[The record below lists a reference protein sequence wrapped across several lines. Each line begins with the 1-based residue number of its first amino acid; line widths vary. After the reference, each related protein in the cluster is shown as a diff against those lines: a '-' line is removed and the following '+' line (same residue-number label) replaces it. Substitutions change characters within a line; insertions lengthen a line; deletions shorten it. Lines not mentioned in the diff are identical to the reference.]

1 MFKFHYGAKKKSAK
15 RLYIVGI
22 VLALVADL
30 LHSLL
35 KVKKETLW
43 DLIDDIG
50 RQFKIEDIN
59 DVILSNSKFLDRRIE
74 RDVDDALKDLK
85 DKVKWDEVEVPQP
98 TFTETLEGE
107 TPLGGEMRS
116 TYTFMEKE
124 NE

>member
-1 MFKFHYGAKKKSAK
+1 MFNFHYGAKKKSPK
-15 RLYIVGI
+15 RIYIVGI
-22 VLALVADL
+22 VLALLADL

-35 KVKKETLW
+35 KVEKQTLW

-59 DVILSNSKFLDRRIE
+59 DVIIRNSKFLDRRIE
-74 RDVDDALKDLK
+74 RDVDKALNNYKTE
-85 DKVKWDEVEVPQP
+85 VKWDEVETPQP

>member
-1 MFKFHYGAKKKSAK
+1 MFNFHYGAKNKSPK
-15 RLYIVGI
+15 RIYIVGI
-22 VLALVADL
+22 VLALLADL

-35 KVKKETLW
+35 KVEKQPLW

-59 DVILSNSKFLDRRIE
+59 DVIIRNSKFLDRRIE
-74 RDVDDALKDLK
+74 RDVDKALNNYKTE
-85 DKVKWDEVEVPQP
+85 VKWDEVETPQP

-116 TYTFMEKE
+116 TYTFMEEK

>member
-85 DKVKWDEVEVPQP
+85 DKVKWDEVEAPQP

>member
-1 MFKFHYGAKKKSAK
+1 MFEFHFGAKKKSPK
-15 RLYIVGI
+15 RIYIVGI
-22 VLALVADL
+22 VLALLADL

-35 KVKKETLW
+35 KVEKQTLW

-59 DVILSNSKFLDRRIE
+59 DVIIRNSKFLDRRIE
-74 RDVDDALKDLK
+74 RDVDKALNDYKNE
-85 DKVKWDEVEVPQP
+85 VKWDEVETPQP

>member
-1 MFKFHYGAKKKSAK
+1 MFEFHFGAKKKSPK
-15 RLYIVGI
+15 RIYIVGI
-22 VLALVADL
+22 VLALLADL

-35 KVKKETLW
+35 KVEKQTLW

-59 DVILSNSKFLDRRIE
+59 DVIIRNSKFLDRRIE
-74 RDVDDALKDLK
+74 RDVDKALNDYKNE
-85 DKVKWDEVEVPQP
+85 VKWDEVETPQP

-116 TYTFMEKE
+116 TYTFMEEK

>member
-1 MFKFHYGAKKKSAK
+1 MFNFHYGAKKKSPK
-15 RLYIVGI
+15 RIYIVGI
-22 VLALVADL
+22 VLALLADL

-35 KVKKETLW
+35 KVEKQTLW

-59 DVILSNSKFLDRRIE
+59 DVIIRNSKYLDRRIE
-74 RDVDDALKDLK
+74 RDVDKALNDYKTE
-85 DKVKWDEVEVPQP
+85 VKWDEVETPQP

>member
-1 MFKFHYGAKKKSAK
+1 MFNFHYGAKKKSPK
-15 RLYIVGI
+15 RIYIVGI
-22 VLALVADL
+22 VLALLADL

-35 KVKKETLW
+35 KVEKQTLW

-59 DVILSNSKFLDRRIE
+59 DVIIRNSKFLDRRIE
-74 RDVDDALKDLK
+74 RDVDKALNDYKNE
-85 DKVKWDEVEVPQP
+85 VKWDEVETPQP

>member
-1 MFKFHYGAKKKSAK
+1 MFKFHYGAKKKSPK
-15 RLYIVGI
+15 RIYIVGI
-22 VLALVADL
+22 VLALLADL

-35 KVKKETLW
+35 KVEKQTLW

-50 RQFKIEDIN
+50 RTFKIEDIN

-74 RDVDDALKDLK
+74 RDVDVALKDLK
-85 DKVKWDEVEVPQP
+85 EQVKWEQVEISKP

-116 TYTFMEKE
+116 TYTFMDKE

>member
-1 MFKFHYGAKKKSAK
+1 MFNFHYGAKNKSPK
-15 RLYIVGI
+15 RIYIVGI
-22 VLALVADL
+22 VLALLADL

-35 KVKKETLW
+35 KVEKQTLW

-59 DVILSNSKFLDRRIE
+59 DVIIRNSKFLDRRIE
-74 RDVDDALKDLK
+74 RDVDKALNNYKTE
-85 DKVKWDEVEVPQP
+85 VKWDEVETPQP

-116 TYTFMEKE
+116 TYTFMEEK

>member
-1 MFKFHYGAKKKSAK
+1 MFNFHYGAKKKSPK
-15 RLYIVGI
+15 RIYIVGI
-22 VLALVADL
+22 VLALLADL

-35 KVKKETLW
+35 KVEKQTLW

-59 DVILSNSKFLDRRIE
+59 DVIIRNSKFLDRRIE
-74 RDVDDALKDLK
+74 RDVDKALNDYKTE
-85 DKVKWDEVEVPQP
+85 VKWDEVETPQP